1 MPKKSGLAK
10 TVEEYS
16 NRSTVHGI
24 GYIFD
29 KQIGYFDRF
38 LWIIIVLTAMSMA
51 LYNIIDSYMDWQ
63 RDRVTTTL
71 KTTTKPITDIDF
83 PSVTI
88 CADGLHM
95 GLVEEVLYDKFL
107 QWDQTRPENIDK
119 SLEENISKFMKEM
132 YQISEGQNIFDI
144 LGTMISPESAS
155 ANYVRKHQ
163 VSCKKSKR
171 RKRNVPN
178 IDISTYTS
186 MLLCYHTLTMSE
198 RSFSNLSLNEI

>member
-10 TVEEYS
+10 TAEEYS
-16 NRSTVHGI
+16 NHSTVHGI
-24 GYIFD
+24 SYIFY
-29 KQIGYFDRF
+29 KQIGSFDRL
-38 LWIIIVLTAMSMA
+38 LWTIIVVTAISLA
-51 LYNIIDSYMDWQ
+51 LYNITDSYLDWQ
-63 RDRVTTTL
+63 KDRVTTTL
-71 KTTTKPITDIDF
+71 KTTAMPITDIDF

-107 QWDQTRPENIDK
+107 QWDQTRPENVDK
-119 SLEENISKFMKEM
+119 SLEENISKFMREM

-186 MLLCYHTLTMSE
+186 MLLCNVL
-198 RSFSNLSLNEI
+198 LSLFYNV

>member
-107 QWDQTRPENIDK
+107 QWDQTRPENVDK
-119 SLEENISKFMKEM
+119 SPEENIAKFMKEM

-155 ANYVRKHQ
+155 AN
-163 VSCKKSKR
+163 
-171 RKRNVPN
+171 
-178 IDISTYTS
+178 
-186 MLLCYHTLTMSE
+186 
-198 RSFSNLSLNEI
+198 